1 MRDQNTMPAGLS
13 IVNYETLES
22 WTRAHIQEQLQHIL
36 EEEVTALLGREPSQR
51 KPSVDSS
58 PGYRNGHGKPR
69 RLAMSN
75 GTVTVRRPRVRG
87 LEESFESKILPFF
100 QRQTKEVGELLPKL
114 YLHGLALRD
123 FELAMRGLLGAG
135 APLSPSSIARLKEQ
149 WQGEYDQ
156 WRSRS
161 IAHLDVV
168 YLWGDG
174 IYVKAGLEKEK
185 AALMTLIAALRDGTK
200 VILTV
205 ECGHREST
213 ETWLRILR
221 DLKARGLK
229 SPKLVMGDGA
239 LGLWT
244 ALAQVFPEAKEQRC
258 WNHRIINVND
268 RIAKK
273 DQPAALKLLKEIP
286 YAPTRDEAERRKKRF
301 QEWCGEKHEAAAKL
315 IEQDWGRMT
324 TFYDFPKEHWV
335 HLRTTNIVE
344 SPFASIRLRTDAAK
358 RFKKTANATAMI
370 WKLLLVAEKS
380 FRKLNAPHLMASVA
394 DGMLFQDGE
403 EIQHQQRVAA

>member
-1 MRDQNTMPAGLS
+1 MEDQITMPADVS
-13 IVNYETLES
+13 IVAFATLES
-22 WTRAHIQEQLQHIL
+22 WTRAHIQEQLQRIL
-36 EEEVTALLGREPSQR
+36 EEEVTALLGRKPSQR
-51 KPSVDSS
+51 KPAVDSS
-58 PGYRNGHGKPR
+58 PVYRNGYGKPR

-75 GTVTVRRPRVRG
+75 GTIRVRRPRIRG
-87 LEESFESKILPFF
+87 SEESFESKILPLF
-100 QRQTKEVGELLPKL
+100 QRQTAELGELLPKL

-123 FELAMRGLLGAG
+123 FELAMRGLLGEG

-149 WQGEYDQ
+149 WQSEYDQ

-161 IAHLDVV
+161 VADLDVV
-168 YLWGDG
+168 YLWCDG

-185 AALMTLIAALRDGTK
+185 AALLTMIAALRDGTK
-200 VILTV
+200 VILSV

-221 DLKARGLK
+221 DLKSRGLR

-258 WNHRIINVND
+258 WNHRIININD

-286 YAPTRDEAERRKKRF
+286 YSPTREESESRKKRF

-315 IEQDWGRMT
+315 IDQDWERMT

-344 SPFASIRLRTDAAK
+344 SPFATVRLRTDAAK
-358 RFKKTANATAMI
+358 RFKKTVNATAMI
-370 WKLLLVAEKS
+370 WKLLLVAEKT

-394 DGMLFQDGE
+394 DGKLFQDGE
-403 EIQHQQRVAA
+403 EIKHQQRVAA